1 MSEDKKPF
9 VIFYNPKTTALVPT
23 EYVKDGNAIMAK
35 REDLEINPLEIKFVF
50 GDREAE

>member
-23 EYVKDGNAIMAK
+23 EYVKDGKAIMMK
-35 REDLEINPLEIKFVF
+35 REDLKIKSSEIKFLF
-50 GDREAE
+50 ED

>member
-23 EYVKDGNAIMAK
+23 EYVKDGKAIMMK
-35 REDLEINPLEIKFVF
+35 REDIKSLEIKFLF
-50 GDREAE
+50 ED